1 MEPWPLMFLLLLLQ
15 DCVSG
20 NQSSKAFSYSRLV
33 SAGGSPIPAFL
44 AAKATTYHFLFLSG
58 YGPSNEDV
66 YKRVWRREGESL
78 SVQCSY
84 KNRRNRTEGKAWCKV
99 RRKKCDPSFTRS
111 WVKGP
116 SYTMQDDAKAK
127 VVHITMEALRVQ
139 DSGRYWCMRNTAGNL
154 YPLVGFLLEVYP
166 ALTTER
172 NIPRTHLTNTLKSGF
187 VTTGKVPMSGPHAPF
202 TPDLTVFTSG
212 LLTLASGT
220 TAPTPVTSYSFTDSS
235 GTIIEPRRSTE
246 PQPMTV
252 SPSNS
257 RPFSADPVT
266 ISTVSRHLSSGLST
280 TGMGHQLT
288 LNRSQETYFPVMAV
302 VPTLLLAPMVLVMV
316 YGFWKKR
323 HMGSY
328 NLGSNSAKPW
338 IHLPERPETLWKPA
352 WSKISQ

>member
-15 DCVSG
+15 DCVS
-20 NQSSKAFSYSRLV
+20 
-33 SAGGSPIPAFL
+33 
-44 AAKATTYHFLFLSG
+44 
-58 YGPSNEDV
+58 GPSNEDV